1 MCALLTVWIVRVGE
15 IRETAPVS
23 WPPQP
28 VTPLTVSPD
37 VRGFPLWRLERRCL
51 TGGEAQP
58 WVVDWLRPERSKAGG
73 SVGTKVVWPILC
85 VVAICAIACGDRSSA
100 AKQEQE
106 VAPGATRSP
115 PPSNSQ
121 PAVPRSLDEEGPI
134 GVQNS
139 SGRSGAFYVPG
150 GSGINALPLL

>member
-1 MCALLTVWIVRVGE
+1 
-15 IRETAPVS
+15 
-23 WPPQP
+23 
-28 VTPLTVSPD
+28 
-37 VRGFPLWRLERRCL
+37 
-51 TGGEAQP
+51 
-58 WVVDWLRPERSKAGG
+58 
-73 SVGTKVVWPILC
+73 VGTKVVWPILC
-85 VVAICAIACGDRSSA
+85 VAAICAIACGDRSSA

-150 GSGINALPLL
+150 GSGINALPLLVILHGTGQSGSDMIATFRDLAKARRFAIVAPDSRDH